1 MKRILMLV
9 AVCAAVT
16 SAFAGVNT
24 TWTGKG
30 ADNKW
35 STPENWDLGVPD
47 AEKSDKA
54 VFNPGDWTVEIDG
67 ADSGTTHYFQVIL
80 KAGAGKVT
88 LTGSA
93 ALYFGSAGGSTRMIE
108 IRAGRELVI
117 DGPTVSP
124 WSYEQSGKVTI
135 LSGCLEGAG
144 KGHHL
149 SDGAEMVVAGGTFD
163 CDGSFSMSNGASR
176 VTMTSGSMKLGYGTS
191 SSISAT
197 VGAESSFRIL
207 GGDLTVRPSKFI
219 VEEGADFAILGGTT
233 IHLTEAITDTTADFW
248 LPRKGIVLDVLSGA
262 TTAVNLKTV
271 HTNSYAYGG
280 SLVVT
285 NGGAITFTLNNDNK
299 DLYTFKLGGRG
310 SIVADKIRHFP
321 AKSGGSMTLD
331 LQSLTLGAGGF
342 VSTDN
347 SHNGKFSFVNGV
359 TLGAYGDWA
368 QADYPDKPTSFA
380 FEGPVVFN
388 TRDAFDGETVRTMTL
403 SNVNLEA
410 ASSLKAMGGG
420 AVNLRLT
427 AAGSQP
433 QLHALFLVGSTTL
446 SLLQGPGALMADEL
460 TVDAGSRLSI
470 APDRGGRLDAVN
482 AATLAAG
489 SVKLEFSDPA
499 FVTNRCP
506 VYFAPVGTDPDLSM
520 FDTTDVPD
528 GLSLAKREN
537 VVYLTDGSPDVN
549 DTAGSDY
556 SWTGADG
563 NDFCKA
569 ENWSPAGAI
578 TSSVSGNRHFN
589 GWKNMVVTNASAS
602 ARPNRIY
609 IDAGC
614 GPFLMRGSAIRPSTE
629 DSAIISHSSYPA
641 VFEMPIGRPNG
652 NGGFE
657 VCSYGTGYLALT
669 GGGQLSTKDM
679 NTNTFTCAGDVR
691 LGGEWQFK
699 KIVPT
704 IVTDQQRPTRL
715 TLLPGAT
722 LTTFR
727 TDMATSIVKPASISV
742 AAGANLTMNN
752 AEVSFSTYANTHFI
766 DGTWTVA
773 CPFKATS
780 RQSFRGTGTLK
791 LASLAAAAG
800 GIEIADSLTLVPG
813 DWDAATEVFF
823 RETPTVKTEAA
834 ATIGEAV
841 AFELEPHATLTVDT
855 TGGDLTMETPILGG
869 GDIVKTGS
877 GKLILDTADCVIDTL
892 TIAAGE
898 VAPSARLVAEADAGY
913 VPFLTVRKL
922 VGELTVKDAKIR
934 ATLNADGTTTYSFKN
949 RHGMVLIVR

>member
-9 AVCAAVT
+9 AACAAVT

-93 ALYFGSAGGSTRMIE
+93 ALYFGSAGGSSRMIE

-149 SDGAEMVVAGGTFD
+149 SDGAEMVVAGGMFD

-219 VEEGADFAILGGTT
+219 VEDGADFAILGGTV
-233 IHLTEAITDTTADFW
+233 HLTEVIADETADFW
-248 LPRKGIVLDVLSGA
+248 LPRKGIVLDVLSSA

-285 NGGAITFTLNNDNK
+285 NGGAITFTLNNQSK
-299 DLYTFKLGGRG
+299 DLYTFTLGGRG

-321 AKSGGSMTLD
+321 AKSGGTLTLD
-331 LQSLTLGAGGF
+331 LQSLTLGAGGIE
-342 VSTDN
+342 STDA
-347 SHNGKFSFVNGV
+347 SHNGHFTFANGIQ
-359 TLGAYGDWA
+359 LGAYGDWA
-368 QADYPDKPTSFA
+368 QTDKPNEPTSFT
-380 FEGPVVFN
+380 FKGPVVFN
-388 TRDAFDGETVRTMTL
+388 TLDAFDGETTRAMTL
-403 SNVNLEA
+403 TNVSL
-410 ASSLKAMGGG
+410 ASATSLKAMGGG

-427 AAGSQP
+427 AAGSHP

-460 TVDAGSRLSI
+460 TVDAGSRLTI
-470 APDRGGRLDAVN
+470 APDRGGYLDAVN

-489 SVKLEFSDPA
+489 SVKLEFADPA
-499 FVTNRCP
+499 FATNRCP
-506 VYFAPVGTDPDLSM
+506 VYFAPAGTDPDLSI

-578 TSSVSGNRHFN
+578 TSNVSGNRHFN
-589 GWKNMVVTNASAS
+589 GWKNMVVTNSNGN
-602 ARPNRIY
+602 ARPNRIV

-614 GPFLMRGSAIRPSTE
+614 GPFLMRGSQIRPANE
-629 DSAIISHSSYPA
+629 DSTIISYSSYPA
-641 VFEMPIGRPNG
+641 VFEMLIGRPNG

-657 VCSYGTGYLALT
+657 VCSYGTGYLAFT

-691 LGGEWQFK
+691 LGGEWRFK
-699 KIVPT
+699 KIAPT
-704 IVTDQQRPTRL
+704 LVTNQQRPTRL

-800 GIEIADSLTLVPG
+800 GIEIEDSLTLVPG

-834 ATIGEAV
+834 TTIGESV

-869 GDIVKTGS
+869 GDVVKAGANALVLNCA
-877 GKLILDTADCVIDTL
+877 GNVIDTL
-892 TIAAGE
+892 TVSDGTVKPGPA
-898 VAPSARLVAEADAGY
+898 LVAEADAGY

-922 VGELTVKDAKIR
+922 VGELAVKDAKIK
-934 ATLNADGTTTYSFKN
+934 AVENADGTTTYSFKN
-949 RHGMVLIVR
+949 RHGMTLIVR